1 MPAAGMEQTRKSKDR
16 RDIQLCSTLFQLK
29 GKSRGG
35 YWALFNFIPNKDEDA
50 GLEYQQTHWDQP
62 NTCLKPEPAD
72 WFTACLNIPDF
83 PGKEEKKKR
92 GKEIS
97 LEKRI
102 STFSTTHAHVF
113 TSAGNLAKRNHL
125 SNQDDLKKKKTFLIA
140 LANLSLVFT
149 GSFYPEVMNA
159 QKSSFP
165 HKKARASESKENL
178 FENWWENETSWP
190 RIC

>member
-1 MPAAGMEQTRKSKDR
+1 MFKTRAR
-16 RDIQLCSTLFQLK
+16 RLIHCLFEHPRYPWK
-29 GKSRGG
+29 R
-35 YWALFNFIPNKDEDA
+35 
-50 GLEYQQTHWDQP
+50 
-62 NTCLKPEPAD
+62 
-72 WFTACLNIPDF
+72 
-83 PGKEEKKKR
+83 GKEEKKKR

-149 GSFYPEVMNA
+149 GSFYPEVMNS
-159 QKSSFP
+159 QKSTFR
-165 HKKARASESKENL
+165 HKKARASESTENL
-178 FENWWENETSWP
+178 FENW
-190 RIC
+190 

>member
-1 MPAAGMEQTRKSKDR
+1 MPAAGMEQTRKSKR
-16 RDIQLCSTLFQLK
+16 EYSTLFQLK

-72 WFTACLNIPDF
+72 WFTACLNIPDI
-83 PGKEEKKKR
+83 PGKEEKRKKKKR

-125 SNQDDLKKKKTFLIA
+125 SNRDDLKKTFLIA

-149 GSFYPEVMNA
+149 GSFYPEVMNS
-159 QKSSFP
+159 QKSTFR